1 VVSLE
6 PAESEVVKP
15 DCWSV
20 AFGNSYNQEERCIAA
35 GYDNGDIKLFD
46 LRTNCL
52 RWDTN
57 VSNGVCGLEFDRQ
70 DITMNKLVAT
80 TLESKFHV
88 FDLKTYHPEK
98 GYTGLAEIAHK
109 STIWGVKHLPQ
120 NRDIFST
127 LGGNGSLNIYKYH
140 YPANRSLKDADGI
153 PQGVVGRVE
162 LLNDKVLAQ

>member
-1 VVSLE
+1 MSLE
-6 PAESEVVKP
+6 PADTEQVKP

-20 AFGNSYNQEERCIAA
+20 ALGNSYNQEERCIAA

-57 VSNGVCGLEFDRQ
+57 VANGVCGIEFDRQ
-70 DITMNKLVAT
+70 DISMNKLVAT

-109 STIWGVKHLPQ
+109 STIWGIRHLP
-120 NRDIFST
+120 
-127 LGGNGSLNIYKYH
+127 
-140 YPANRSLKDADGI
+140 
-153 PQGVVGRVE
+153 
-162 LLNDKVLAQ
+162 